1 MKCDVFG
8 DGPMRI
14 AVFGL
19 GYVGLVT
26 AVCLSADGHEVV
38 GVETDTDKLERLRRA
53 VSPFREPGVQD
64 LLQRVTRSRSL
75 TFTDDG
81 GHAVSTTDLAL
92 ICVGTPSAPS
102 GGTDLTAVLSVTS
115 EVAGVLRSEK
125 ERYSVILRS
134 TVPPGSLRK
143 HVEPALSRGAGRQ
156 VGAELELHFYPE
168 FLRQGS
174 AVADFHDPP
183 FVVIGTHDGR
193 PPPPTSVIHRIH
205 PSRQAKPV
213 VLNYQEAE
221 LLKVACNAFHALK
234 IDFANEIGTIAR
246 HVGADPGRV
255 MDAFVADNKL
265 NVSASYLRPGFAF
278 GGSCLPKE
286 VRSLNHLADTHGLQ
300 LPVTQAI
307 LPSNDAHLDR
317 IADDLVNHGRGT
329 VGMVGITFKSNTDDL
344 RESAAMRLI
353 KRLRLAGRDVVVY
366 EPELQVES
374 LLGANLRYLQE
385 VLPDYVDRLV
395 DWSAMCERAS
405 VVLVTRAGVVTPAEL
420 AKTDKPVIEIDRLM
434 PVGGEAGK

>member
-193 PPPPTSVIHRIH
+193 PPPPTC
-205 PSRQAKPV
+205 P
-213 VLNYQEAE
+213 
-221 LLKVACNAFHALK
+221 
-234 IDFANEIGTIAR
+234 
-246 HVGADPGRV
+246 
-255 MDAFVADNKL
+255 
-265 NVSASYLRPGFAF
+265 
-278 GGSCLPKE
+278 
-286 VRSLNHLADTHGLQ
+286 
-300 LPVTQAI
+300 
-307 LPSNDAHLDR
+307 
-317 IADDLVNHGRGT
+317 
-329 VGMVGITFKSNTDDL
+329 
-344 RESAAMRLI
+344 
-353 KRLRLAGRDVVVY
+353 
-366 EPELQVES
+366 
-374 LLGANLRYLQE
+374 
-385 VLPDYVDRLV
+385 
-395 DWSAMCERAS
+395 W
-405 VVLVTRAGVVTPAEL
+405 
-420 AKTDKPVIEIDRLM
+420 
-434 PVGGEAGK
+434 